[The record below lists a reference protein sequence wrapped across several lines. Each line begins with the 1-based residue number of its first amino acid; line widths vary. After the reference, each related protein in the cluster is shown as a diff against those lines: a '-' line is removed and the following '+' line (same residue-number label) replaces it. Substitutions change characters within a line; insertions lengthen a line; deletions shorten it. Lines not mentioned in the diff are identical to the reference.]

1 MGVYKKQSN
10 ASKVVDLKSDEMPSL
25 EANRMFP
32 HEFLYLMTNSF
43 DRQNTM
49 KKLKSPQ
56 ISIKKVQLPTYEGL
70 SKLDGNLNSFY
81 DLDWLYNY
89 EIDKKERKEKD
100 GPNPL
105 FRLQKFLDGND
116 PVKRRVKIENL
127 KKKNQV
133 TDLDKE
139 VTNRIRYLKQEELA
153 R

>member
-10 ASKVVDLKSDEMPSL
+10 ASKVVDLKSDDMPSL

-43 DRQNTM
+43 DRQSTM

-56 ISIKKVQLPTYEGL
+56 ISIKKIQLPTYDGL

-89 EIDKKERKEKD
+89 EVDKKERKEKD

-105 FRLQKFLDGND
+105 FRL
-116 PVKRRVKIENL
+116 
-127 KKKNQV
+127 
-133 TDLDKE
+133 
-139 VTNRIRYLKQEELA
+139 
-153 R
+153 

>member
-1 MGVYKKQSN
+1 M
-10 ASKVVDLKSDEMPSL
+10 
-25 EANRMFP
+25 
-32 HEFLYLMTNSF
+32 
-43 DRQNTM
+43 
-49 KKLKSPQ
+49 
-56 ISIKKVQLPTYEGL
+56 
-70 SKLDGNLNSFY
+70 NSFY